1 MHGGLHHTETAPVR
15 QIIVELGLCLFRA
28 YRGDSCASAGLAIRD
43 RSSGAYS
50 LHDRAVTKNG
60 LGHMAVH
67 GIAILWEIGFDDR
80 TIAQREADAVLRAT
94 MAAESASDTTM
105 LGSYPGM
112 AS

>member
-1 MHGGLHHTETAPVR
+1 MGTVALQLVWRYATSP
-15 QIIVELGLCLFRA
+15 
-28 YRGDSCASAGLAIRD
+28 
-43 RSSGAYS
+43 SGAYS
-50 LHDRAVTKNG
+50 LHDRAITKNG

-94 MAAESASDTTM
+94 MAAAPASDTTIS
-105 LGSYPGM
+105 GSCPYI